1 MIPYHMIQMSYIL
14 PGISGLMHKQIT
26 VGVTVMIALTAIGTT
41 NQAVLAQLERGND
54 PVGGD
59 IIQPQ
64 FRGND
69 PVGGDI
75 VQPQF
80 RGNEP
85 VGGDIRQ
92 LSNVVSAAPID
103 ISGDNIYIAWPA
115 NTTGNDEVMFRSSND
130 GGASFSDKINLSN
143 TTNADS
149 QDVEIEADGDNVIV
163 TWWERNQIADEPVV
177 RISTDNAET
186 FGPVLKLATNGTI
199 GQADE

>member
-1 MIPYHMIQMSYIL
+1 MQ
-14 PGISGLMHKQIT
+14 KQIT
-26 VGVTVMIALTAIGTT
+26 AGVIVMIALTAIGTT
-41 NQAVLAQLERGND
+41 NQAVQSQLERGND

-59 IIQPQ
+59 IVQPQ

-92 LSNVVSAAPID
+92 LSNLVSAAPID

-115 NTTGNDEVMFRSSND
+115 NTTGNDEVMFRASND
-130 GGASFSDKINLSN
+130 GGATFAEKINLSN
-143 TTNADS
+143 SSDTES
-149 QDVEIEADGDNVIV
+149 QDVEIAADGNNIVV
-163 TWWERNQIADEPVV
+163 TWWERNATSNEPMV
-177 RISTDNAET
+177 RVSSDTGET
-186 FGPVLKLATNGTI
+186 FGPLLKLSTNGTI
-199 GQADE
+199 GQATEEE